1 MNNINP
7 NLHAYNKHFVF
18 IKDLLDSKNLPN
30 SILFSGEKGI
40 GKKIFLLHFLNFI
53 QLNLQQKKNYLNSY
67 SLESSDIIA
76 KIADNEL
83 SNIRIVKKLDKSQNI
98 SIDQIRNIINFCSYS
113 AFEERPKFI
122 CIFNVEDLNINSS
135 NSLLK
140 ILEQPPANTYFF
152 LTRNS
157 NEIISSTILS
167 RCFKMNL
174 KMSEPEKNSVFKK
187 ILFDF
192 NIHDFKNFDIFNKF
206 DSPGSKLNRIK
217 YLVKNSLTNSST
229 IDIIYYC
236 LNDFKKNKDRNSL
249 IFATEFAKN
258 IFYNKS
264 FSPNKKIFYLY
275 EKFIKTTNEILKFN
289 TDVISAINIIKKV
302 T

>member
-67 SLESSDIIA
+67 SLESRDIID

-113 AFEERPKFI
+113 AFEERPKVI